1 MVLYLKNNW
10 RKILKYILI
19 YIFVFICYEFL
30 LFFLNTGDAINSF
43 TFSHALRNG
52 EIIYKDFNTVTTP
65 LYAIIM
71 SLGLYVYDNYI
82 TFLLEQVLLV
92 TILIYFLEKILEKK
106 TYLFL
111 AIVIV
116 LSCLKVFLPTYNFL
130 ILLFMVILYYLEK
143 KHSDKDYLIGFI
155 IGLAILSKHVI
166 GCLLVIPTF
175 IICYHDKR
183 KIFRRLIGVSIPCFA
198 LVIYLLINNN
208 LFAFI
213 DLCFL
218 GLFDFN
224 NKNGNLHGV
233 LFYLSILILMLIIA
247 FIIKHKDLKY
257 NYYLPCAFTF
267 SYPLF
272 DYLHIILFAFF
283 FLLMIFDYLKLNQ
296 SKLLYYLGII
306 LVFIFIFLFKIGF
319 VNTDLCFY
327 KNIKYYDKYYMTS
340 SLYEEFNN
348 YNKFLDKYC
357 INKKCLVFSL
367 YATIY
372 DVSRDRKINY
382 YDILLYG
389 NLGYNGTNRIINDI
403 RSRKNTYFMLGK
415 NILDPEPGSQY
426 NVEIT
431 NYIIKNYKRVDSNKN
446 FIVYYSG

>member
-143 KHSDKDYLIGFI
+143 KHSDKDYLIDTINEERFKYEKRWWQ
-155 IGLAILSKHVI
+155 SEVVI
-166 GCLLVIPTF
+166 
-175 IICYHDKR
+175 
-183 KIFRRLIGVSIPCFA
+183 
-198 LVIYLLINNN
+198 
-208 LFAFI
+208 
-213 DLCFL
+213 
-218 GLFDFN
+218 
-224 NKNGNLHGV
+224 
-233 LFYLSILILMLIIA
+233 
-247 FIIKHKDLKY
+247 
-257 NYYLPCAFTF
+257 
-267 SYPLF
+267 
-272 DYLHIILFAFF
+272 
-283 FLLMIFDYLKLNQ
+283 
-296 SKLLYYLGII
+296 
-306 LVFIFIFLFKIGF
+306 
-319 VNTDLCFY
+319 
-327 KNIKYYDKYYMTS
+327 
-340 SLYEEFNN
+340 
-348 YNKFLDKYC
+348 
-357 INKKCLVFSL
+357 
-367 YATIY
+367 
-372 DVSRDRKINY
+372 
-382 YDILLYG
+382 
-389 NLGYNGTNRIINDI
+389 
-403 RSRKNTYFMLGK
+403 
-415 NILDPEPGSQY
+415 
-426 NVEIT
+426 
-431 NYIIKNYKRVDSNKN
+431 
-446 FIVYYSG
+446 